1 MPCALVL
8 SAGGLFGAYQAG
20 AWNALSGRFRPE
32 MVVGA
37 SVGAI
42 NGWAIAGG
50 CPAAEVLAM
59 WLDPAMTAVTRPHF
73 PFLPWKGCIDPAPL
87 EKRVRDLYR
96 RFRPRVPYSAT
107 IVEVPWMRLVRV
119 GQDRIAPEHLMASC
133 AVPLGY
139 PPVRIGG
146 RWYVDG
152 GVLDILPVWAAVEMG
167 ATRVLAV
174 NALPRLPSL
183 ALRAAAEVVRVVGQR
198 PARVSGIEVVEI
210 CPRAPL
216 GTLRDS
222 AIWSA
227 ENMRRWIRQG
237 EEDAAANWSR
247 LGSCSQHDA

>member
-1 MPCALVL
+1 MPSALVL

-20 AWNALSGRFRPE
+20 AWNALWQRFQPE

-37 SVGAI
+37 SAGAI

-50 CPAAEVLAM
+50 CPAAEILAM
-59 WLDPAMTAVTRPHF
+59 WLDPAMAEVTRPHF
-73 PFLPWKGCIDPAPL
+73 PLLPWKGCVDPAAL
-87 EKRVRDLYR
+87 EKRVRDLYT
-96 RFRPRVPYSAT
+96 RFQPGVPYSAT

-152 GVLDILPVWAAVEMG
+152 GVLDILPVWAAV
-167 ATRVLAV
+167 
-174 NALPRLPSL
+174 NALPRLPWL
-183 ALRAAAEVVRVVGQR
+183 ALRAAAGMGRLLGQR

-210 CPRAPL
+210 RPRAPL
-216 GTLRDS
+216 GELRDS
-222 AIWSA
+222 AIWSE

-237 EEDAAANWSR
+237 EEDPAANWGR
-247 LGSCSQHDA
+247 LRSWSQHDA